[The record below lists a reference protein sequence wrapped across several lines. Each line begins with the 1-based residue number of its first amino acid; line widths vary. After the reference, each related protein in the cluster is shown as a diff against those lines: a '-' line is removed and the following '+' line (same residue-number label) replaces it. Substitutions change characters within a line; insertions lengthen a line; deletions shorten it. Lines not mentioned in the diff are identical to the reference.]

1 MRLVPVECVR
11 EGSFLAKTI
20 FDDNNRVLLREGV
33 KLTQNLI
40 RGIKNIGIYTI
51 YINDEY
57 SESIVEDIVKPE
69 LRQKAV
75 KAIKD
80 TFCGL
85 GRSNDNYYSME
96 RSSSK
101 KENINQKHDS
111 FESISDIA
119 NEIIEQVLDKK
130 NVLVGLVDIKS
141 LDNYTYQHCVNVA
154 ILSLILGIKLELGR
168 TELYNLCMGALVHDI
183 GKILIPKEI
192 IQKKG
197 PLTKE
202 EYEIV
207 KKHCEKGYEYL
218 AGSIDISSPSRIIVL
233 EHHEKVDGSGYPDHR
248 KGDEI
253 NKLARIVAIADVYD
267 ALTSDR
273 PYRRALSPNEAVEY
287 VMAGGQR
294 LFDYK
299 MVKTFSKTIIPYPEG
314 TLVKLSNG
322 KIGCVERIV
331 PDYLLRPVVRIID
344 TENKKKGLEC
354 IDLTKNLNV
363 VIEGIVY
370 NAVST

>member
-192 IQKKG
+192 IQKKDR
-197 PLTKE
+197 LLK
-202 EYEIV
+202 
-207 KKHCEKGYEYL
+207 
-218 AGSIDISSPSRIIVL
+218 R
-233 EHHEKVDGSGYPDHR
+233 
-248 KGDEI
+248 
-253 NKLARIVAIADVYD
+253 NMKL
-267 ALTSDR
+267 
-273 PYRRALSPNEAVEY
+273 
-287 VMAGGQR
+287 
-294 LFDYK
+294 
-299 MVKTFSKTIIPYPEG
+299 
-314 TLVKLSNG
+314 
-322 KIGCVERIV
+322 
-331 PDYLLRPVVRIID
+331 
-344 TENKKKGLEC
+344 
-354 IDLTKNLNV
+354 
-363 VIEGIVY
+363 
-370 NAVST
+370 